1 MQDLFSL
8 NGKNR
13 DYVIM
18 HFNKEM
24 YEWKENDSC
33 ITVTIKEWY
42 KTMVISYLI
51 YNDLVTLMI
60 VKTQITPFY
69 ERYTVL

>member
-18 HFNKEM
+18 YFKREM
-24 YEWKENDSC
+24 YPWKEKDGW

-42 KTMVISYLI
+42 RTMVISCLI
-51 YNDLVTLMI
+51 CNNLVTLMI
-60 VKTQITPFY
+60 VKTKVTPFY
-69 ERYTVL
+69 EKYTVL

>member
-18 HFNKEM
+18 HFKKEM
-24 YEWKENDSC
+24 YQWEEKDGW
-33 ITVTIKEWY
+33 ITVITKKWCR
-42 KTMVISYLI
+42 TMVVSYMI
-51 YNDLVTLMI
+51 CNDMVTLVI
-60 VKTQITPFY
+60 VKTKITPFY

>member
-18 HFNKEM
+18 HFKKEM
-24 YEWKENDSC
+24 YQWKEKDGW
-33 ITVTIKEWY
+33 ITV
-42 KTMVISYLI
+42 
-51 YNDLVTLMI
+51 
-60 VKTQITPFY
+60 IT
-69 ERYTVL
+69 